1 MRGCFTFKIGAS
13 AHLGV
18 VTVLFIC
25 VHNAGRSQMAE
36 AIFNSLAAGRHH
48 AISAG
53 SRPADAVNPRAVQ
66 ALKEIG
72 LNISGNKPK
81 KLTRELILR
90 ADLAVTMGCGEDA
103 CPVVPN
109 ELREWDLE
117 DPHGAPIEKVREI
130 RDDITRHIKALIA
143 ELDAARPT

>member
-1 MRGCFTFKIGAS
+1 VYPRYNFKDRAAAPIS
-13 AHLGV
+13 V

-25 VHNAGRSQMAE
+25 IHNAGRSQMAE
-36 AIFNSLAAGRHH
+36 AIFNSLSGGHHH

-53 SRPADAVNPRAVQ
+53 SQPSTQVNPVVVQ

-72 LNISGNKPK
+72 LDISGNKPK
-81 KLTRELILR
+81 KLTSEMILQ

-109 ELREWDLE
+109 ELRDWDLE
-117 DPHGAPIEKVREI
+117 DPHGKPIEEVRKI
-130 RDDITRHIKALIA
+130 RDEILVRVKSLLN
-143 ELDAARPT
+143 ELESGPSH